1 MKLGRSDRGR
11 LRTTVAVL
19 AIAVAAGFLVLAVL
33 LLVLTALCGMTGEE
47 AQVSDC
53 RWAMLLQAVRA
64 AALAIPFGLIGVLSL
79 GLDGD

>member
-11 LRTTVAVL
+11 LRTTIAVL

-33 LLVLTALCGMTGEE
+33 LLVLTTLCGMTGGE

-64 AALAIPFGLIGVLSL
+64 AALAIPFGLIGVLAL
-79 GLDGD
+79 GLSGD